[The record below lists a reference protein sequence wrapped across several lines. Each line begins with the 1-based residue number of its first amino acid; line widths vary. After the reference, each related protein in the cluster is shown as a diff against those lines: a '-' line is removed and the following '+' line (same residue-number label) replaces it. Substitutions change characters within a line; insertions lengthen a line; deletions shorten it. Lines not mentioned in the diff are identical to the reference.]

1 MRYYFI
7 YLERKIYVFIDLK
20 NNEYPKH
27 STVIG
32 IRLVGKTKSILNFV
46 KVNYDNAIYVNFALE
61 KKHSNILTN
70 EYNVN
75 SVIAKI
81 TLTNP
86 LFFKKPNTRY
96 MKYDLHNSLVD
107 SET

>member
-7 YLERKIYVFIDLK
+7 YSERKIYVFIELK

-46 KVNYDNAIYVNFALE
+46 KVNYDNSIYVNFALE
-61 KKHSNILTN
+61 KKRSNILAN
-70 EYNVN
+70 EYDVN
-75 SVIAKI
+75 SVITKT

-86 LFFKKPNTRY
+86 LFF
-96 MKYDLHNSLVD
+96 
-107 SET
+107 